1 MTKSIQARYASH
13 EVPEFSPA
21 EYQPAIEIPINN
33 DVGVRDRLRAWQKQQ
48 NADSEI
54 LMSSGFPDSKLKS
67 QENLLAQSGTSDGEN
82 TLFRDDE
89 SSQDELMLRMDAEDQ
104 VTDATDDQ
112 TFLRK
117 GDLVEFL

>member
-1 MTKSIQARYASH
+1 MTHFTQARYASH

-21 EYQPAIEIPINN
+21 EYQPAIEIPINKHL
-33 DVGVRDRLRAWQKQQ
+33 GVRDRLRAWQKQQ
-48 NADSEI
+48 NADLEI
-54 LMSSGFPDSKLKS
+54 LMPSGFPDSKLNS
-67 QENLLAQSGTSDGEN
+67 QQNLLAQSGTGDGEN

-89 SSQDELMLRMDAEDQ
+89 SQDELMLRMDAEDQ
-104 VTDATDDQ
+104 IIDATDDQ